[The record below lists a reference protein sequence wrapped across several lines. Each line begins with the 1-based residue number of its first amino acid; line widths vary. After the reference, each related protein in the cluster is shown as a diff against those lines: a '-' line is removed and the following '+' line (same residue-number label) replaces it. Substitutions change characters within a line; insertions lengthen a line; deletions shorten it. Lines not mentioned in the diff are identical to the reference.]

1 MNVVLLLS
9 EKKLNHLLK
18 KFHIK
23 IQISINF
30 IKNYR
35 QNSTPNIKIIVLDE
49 ADLLTN
55 DAQSALRRII

>member
-23 IQISINF
+23 IQISINLLK
-30 IKNYR
+30 IR
-35 QNSTPNIKIIVLDE
+35 QNSTPNIKIIVLD
-49 ADLLTN
+49 
-55 DAQSALRRII
+55 